1 MKRHKN
7 FNLLLMLVL
16 LVAVGQMAQTIYIP
30 AIADM
35 AVALNVREGAVQS
48 VMAAYLLTYGISQLF
63 YGPLSDRVGRRP
75 VILVGMSIFMLA
87 TLVAITTHSLPVL
100 IAASAMQGMGTGVG
114 GVMARTLPRDL
125 YEGAQLR
132 HANSLLN
139 MGILVS
145 PLIAP
150 LLGGILDTLWSW
162 RACYAFLLLLCAGVT
177 FSMAKWMPETRPE
190 GAPRT
195 KLLASYKTLFG
206 TGAFNC
212 YLLMLIGGLAG
223 IAVFEACS
231 GVLMGA
237 VLGLSSMAVSI
248 LFILPIPAAFF
259 GAWFA
264 GRPNK
269 RFPTLMW
276 QSVICC
282 LLAGLMMWIP
292 VAAGHHDRLDPAGA
306 CGAVLLRR
314 RDVVPAGHQRRDGA
328 VPVPRRNRR
337 GAGGRL
343 AEYRLRRA
351 GLAVGDDAANRSGQP
366 RPADDADGPVDS
378 AVLAAAGLALHPP
391 SAAGISAAVIH
402 RMAADALSGLP
413 DWSSAGPRKRSA
425 VILPGGG
432 ARLTRPP

>member
-139 MGILVS
+139 MGIL
-145 PLIAP
+145 
-150 LLGGILDTLWSW
+150 
-162 RACYAFLLLLCAGVT
+162 
-177 FSMAKWMPETRPE
+177 
-190 GAPRT
+190 
-195 KLLASYKTLFG
+195 ASYKTLFG

-292 VAAGHHDRLDPAGA
+292 GLLGIMTVWTLLVPAALFFFGAGMLFPLATSGAMEPFPFLAGTAGA
-306 CGAVLLRR
+306 LV
-314 RDVVPAGHQRRDGA
+314 
-328 VPVPRRNRR
+328 
-337 GAGGRL
+337 GGL
-343 AEYRLRRA
+343 QNI
-351 GLAVGDDAANRSGQP
+351 GSG
-366 RPADDADGPVDS
+366 
-378 AVLAAAGLALHPP
+378 VLAWLSAMMPQTGQGSLGLL
-391 SAAGISAAVIH
+391 
-402 RMAADALSGLP
+402 MMLMGLL
-413 DWSSAGPRKRSA
+413 
-425 VILPGGG
+425 ILLCWLPL
-432 ARLTRPP
+432 ASRFTHHQQPV

>member
-162 RACYAFLLLLCAGVT
+162 RACYAFLLVLCAGVT

-248 LFILPIPAAFF
+248 LFILPIPDDVDP
-259 GAWFA
+259 
-264 GRPNK
+264 R
-269 RFPTLMW
+269 
-276 QSVICC
+276 
-282 LLAGLMMWIP
+282 
-292 VAAGHHDRLDPAGA
+292 AAGHHDRLDPAGA

-432 ARLTRPP
+432 SRLTRPP

>member
-162 RACYAFLLLLCAGVT
+162 RACYAFLLVLCAGVT

-259 GAWFA
+259 GGVVCRPAEQAFHDADVAVGDLLPA
-264 GRPNK
+264 GRSDDVDP
-269 RFPTLMW
+269 R
-276 QSVICC
+276 
-282 LLAGLMMWIP
+282 
-292 VAAGHHDRLDPAGA
+292 AAGHHDRLDPAGA

-378 AVLAAAGLALHPP
+378 AVLAAAGLALYPP

-402 RMAADALSGLP
+402 RMAADALSGLS

>member
-7 FNLLLMLVL
+7 FTLLLMLVL

-35 AVALNVREGAVQS
+35 AISLNAREGAVQS
-48 VMAAYLLTYGISQLF
+48 VMAAYLLTYGVSQLF

-75 VILVGMSIFMLA
+75 VILIGMSIFMLA
-87 TLVAITTHSLPVL
+87 TLVAITTHSLTVL
-100 IAASAMQGMGTGVG
+100 IIASAIQGMGTGVG

-139 MGILVS
+139 MGIFVS
-145 PLIAP
+145 PLLAP
-150 LLGGILDTLWSW
+150 LIGGILNTLWSW
-162 RACYAFLLLLCAGVT
+162 RACYAFLLILCAGVT
-177 FSMAKWMPETRPE
+177 FSMARWMPETRPA
-190 GAPRT
+190 GTPRSR
-195 KLLASYKTLFG
+195 LATSYKTLFG
-206 TGAFNC
+206 NTAFNC

-264 GRPNK
+264 GRPHK

-282 LLAGLMMWIP
+282 LLAGIMMWIP
-292 VAAGHHDRLDPAGA
+292 GLMGIMTVWTLLVPAALFFFGAGMLFPLATSGAMEPFPFLAGTAGA
-306 CGAVLLRR
+306 LVGGLQNIGSGILAWLSAMMPQTGQSSLGLLMMLMGLLILLCWLPLASRFSR
-314 RDVVPAGHQRRDGA
+314 HQQ
-328 VPVPRRNRR
+328 PV
-337 GAGGRL
+337 
-343 AEYRLRRA
+343 
-351 GLAVGDDAANRSGQP
+351 
-366 RPADDADGPVDS
+366 
-378 AVLAAAGLALHPP
+378 
-391 SAAGISAAVIH
+391 
-402 RMAADALSGLP
+402 
-413 DWSSAGPRKRSA
+413 
-425 VILPGGG
+425 
-432 ARLTRPP
+432 

>member
-35 AVALNVREGAVQS
+35 AISLNVREGAVQS
-48 VMAAYLLTYGISQLF
+48 VMAAYLLTYGVSQLF

-87 TLVAITTHSLPVL
+87 TLVANSTRSLPML
-100 IAASAMQGMGTGVG
+100 IATSAMQGMGTGVG

-145 PLIAP
+145 PLLAP
-150 LLGGILDTLWSW
+150 LIGGILDTLWNW
-162 RACYAFLLLLCAGVT
+162 RACFVL
-177 FSMAKWMPETRPE
+177 
-190 GAPRT
+190 
-195 KLLASYKTLFG
+195 
-206 TGAFNC
+206 
-212 YLLMLIGGLAG
+212 
-223 IAVFEACS
+223 
-231 GVLMGA
+231 LMGA
-237 VLGLSSMAVSI
+237 VLGLSSMSVSI

-282 LLAGLMMWIP
+282 LLAGVLMWIP
-292 VAAGHHDRLDPAGA
+292 GLLGVMTVWTLLVPAALFFFGAGMLFPLATSGAMEPFPFLAGTAGA
-306 CGAVLLRR
+306 LV
-314 RDVVPAGHQRRDGA
+314 
-328 VPVPRRNRR
+328 
-337 GAGGRL
+337 GGL
-343 AEYRLRRA
+343 QNI
-351 GLAVGDDAANRSGQP
+351 GSG
-366 RPADDADGPVDS
+366 
-378 AVLAAAGLALHPP
+378 VLAWLSAMMPQTGQGSLGLL
-391 SAAGISAAVIH
+391 
-402 RMAADALSGLP
+402 MMLMGLL
-413 DWSSAGPRKRSA
+413 
-425 VILPGGG
+425 ILLCWLPL
-432 ARLTRPP
+432 ASRFHQHQQPV

>member
-162 RACYAFLLLLCAGVT
+162 RACYAFLLVLCAGVT

-292 VAAGHHDRLDPAGA
+292 G
-306 CGAVLLRR
+306 LLGIMT
-314 RDVVPAGHQRRDGA
+314 VWTLLVPAALFFFGA
-328 VPVPRRNRR
+328 GMLFPLATSGAMEPFPVPRRNRR

-378 AVLAAAGLALHPP
+378 AVLAAAGLALYPP
-391 SAAGISAAVIH
+391 SAAGISAAAVP

-432 ARLTRPP
+432 ARPTRPP